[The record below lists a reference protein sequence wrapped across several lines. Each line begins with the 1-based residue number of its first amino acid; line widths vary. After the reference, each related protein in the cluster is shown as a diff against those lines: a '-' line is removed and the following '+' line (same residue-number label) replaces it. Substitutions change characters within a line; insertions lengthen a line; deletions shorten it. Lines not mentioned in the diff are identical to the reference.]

1 MKKLI
6 LSLAVLAS
14 CSANAA
20 TDYFAIADR
29 FAMCA
34 GLATFIS
41 ASAPINSDE
50 EDIYYQKSKH
60 FKQVS
65 YDKHTYAF
73 NTGDQPTTAAAIE
86 ADDTLHNESNQ
97 VKAAYAVAR
106 SADSMFSMWNDGN
119 ESMHTVDK
127 AKAKFLDRCT
137 N

>member
-29 FAMCA
+29 FGVCA
-34 GLATFIS
+34 GLATFIF
-41 ASAPINSDE
+41 ASAPANSVE
-50 EDIYYQKSKH
+50 EDNFYNKANH
-60 FKQVS
+60 FKKVS
-65 YDKHTYAF
+65 YEKYTYAF
-73 NTGDQPTTAAAIE
+73 NTGDQPTTGAAIE
-86 ADDTLHNESNQ
+86 ADDVLKGESNQ

-106 SADSMFSMWNDGN
+106 SSDQIFEIWNDNN
-119 ESMHTVDK
+119 ESMHSVDK

-137 N
+137 D